1 VYLVGNMADLE
12 EQRQVQK
19 EEAEALVKELKFQK
33 YIETSAF
40 TGMNIDEAFTT
51 MTKHLFVKH
60 ENELD
65 TYKQNDGDDDNDRKS
80 GNLVLRQDR
89 PKSQQVKEP
98 KKGGCCK

>member
-1 VYLVGNMADLE
+1 MYLVGNMADLE

-65 TYKQNDGDDDNDRKS
+65 TYVS
-80 GNLVLRQDR
+80 GLMWSFLLLETKWWRWWQW
-89 PKSQQVKEP
+89 P
-98 KKGGCCK
+98 